1 MTDIP
6 NINDNQCFKWY
17 LIRYIHP
24 GDKNLEKIRK
34 VGEGLARELDFKDM
48 TFPVKKK
55 TFVSALVFLVMK
67 KNIQSVCQK
76 ILK

>member
-55 TFVSALVFLVMK
+55 DICISISIFGYENKYPIYVP
-67 KNIQSVCQK
+67 KNT
-76 ILK
+76 

>member
-55 TFVSALVFLVMK
+55 TFSIFGYENKYPIYVP
-67 KNIQSVCQK
+67 KNT
-76 ILK
+76 